1 MIRYYCSGFDMN
13 NAFGHG
19 LGVMFK
25 SELKDTKSI
34 VYIPG
39 GSDKI
44 EKVKRNMFQLLPII
58 LVMWELN
65 LIK

>member
-1 MIRYYCSGFDMN
+1 MIRYYCSGFDTS

-19 LGVMFK
+19 LGDMFK

-39 GSDKI
+39 SPEKI
-44 EKVKRNMFQLLPII
+44 EKVKKNMYLLSQLISKMLG
-58 LVMWELN
+58 
-65 LIK
+65 